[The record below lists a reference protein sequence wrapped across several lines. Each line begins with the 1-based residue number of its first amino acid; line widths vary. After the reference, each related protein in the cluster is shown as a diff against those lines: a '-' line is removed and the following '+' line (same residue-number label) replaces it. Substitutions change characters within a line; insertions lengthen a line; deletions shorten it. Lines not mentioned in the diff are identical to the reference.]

1 MYNRSRLIV
10 CLMSLIVSGTGYAQA
25 QQEVRQFEIRVGYG
39 YTDNALRD
47 DLNKIDSEFA
57 LVGVTVD
64 WNVIRP
70 RYELSLLGDV
80 DYFST
85 SGSQVRDRPEGDF
98 NANLIV
104 QLVPDRLNWY
114 VSNAF
119 SQIRQDISLGNTPAN
134 LNEVNVLSSGFT
146 ADLPLG
152 SRTSL
157 TLNAGASDRQVDF
170 LNGLDSRELSA
181 GMGLMRQISSRRR
194 LGMFANFRN
203 IVYDDAFDTEFDIE
217 SVAIRYESQLLS
229 GNVSVDVG
237 ANRLNDK
244 SQPTSGDVEPLVN
257 IIWTRSFGVRTQ
269 LELSMRHRISE
280 LGGAIAAGGPGQVG
294 IPTGGQT
301 VATSTP
307 FRDTSIG
314 ALLSISWARV
324 DFNGGLLF
332 SQQVFDSGVIED
344 ANTIGLNL
352 SVVRNL
358 SNTLSLRLDGVFARR
373 ELTRSGEES
382 DDYSAGISL
391 RKVIGRRFS
400 ISGGYGLNAR
410 SSDIGQDFTENVY
423 RIDFAYLIRR

>member
-1 MYNRSRLIV
+1 MNSLIRLIICIV
-10 CLMSLIVSGTGYAQA
+10 GLIAAANGYAQA
-25 QQEVRQFEIRVGYG
+25 QPEVRQFEFRIGYG

-57 LVGVTVD
+57 LIGVTVD
-64 WNVIRP
+64 WNVLRP

-104 QLVPDRLNWY
+104 QLVENRLNWY
-114 VSNAF
+114 VANSF
-119 SQIRQDISLGNTPAN
+119 SQIRQDVSLGNTPAN

-157 TLNAGASDRQVDF
+157 ALNAGASDRQVDF
-170 LNGLDSRELSA
+170 LNGLDSRELLA
-181 GMGLMRQISSRRR
+181 GLGVLRQISSRRR
-194 LGMFANFRN
+194 LGVFANFQN

-217 SVAIRYESQLLS
+217 SVAIRYESQLRT
-229 GNVSVDVG
+229 GNVVIDVG

-257 IIWTRSFGVRTQ
+257 VVWSRSIGARSQ

-294 IPTGGQT
+294 IPGGGQT

-307 FRDTSIG
+307 FTDTSIG
-314 ALLSISWARV
+314 ALLTSSWARV
-324 DFNGGLLF
+324 DFNGGLVF
-332 SQQVFDSGVIED
+332 SQQVFDSLVIED
-344 ANTIGLNL
+344 ANTIGFNL
-352 SVVRNL
+352 SVVRSLTN
-358 SNTLSLRLDGVFARR
+358 SVSLRLDGAFARR

-400 ISGGYGLNAR
+400 ISAGYGLNGR

-423 RIDFAYLIRR
+423 RIDLAYLVRR